1 MDMPIAITAE
11 FDVLYEDDG
20 VLAVNKAAPLL
31 THPTGPKD
39 EPTLWHGLRELL
51 AYELATGGQ
60 VSLINRL
67 DRETSG
73 ITLVAK
79 TPEAARQLGI
89 AMQQR
94 QLHKEYL
101 AISFGA
107 PTWQSACCA
116 EPLRRMEE
124 VAPTR
129 VHVRQCCHL
138 GGKACATE
146 FRVLRRVA
154 AQGQR
159 PALSLL
165 HCRPHTGRLHQIR
178 VHAAH
183 LGHPLVGD
191 KIYGPSEQ
199 CYLDFMATGWTPA
212 LQHLLLLPRQALHA
226 HRLRFPWRGRDI
238 LVEAPLPSDMA
249 ALLD

>member
-1 MDMPIAITAE
+1 MHMPIAIDAD
-11 FDVLYEDDG
+11 FSVLYEDEG

-31 THPTGPKD
+31 THPTGPKE

-79 TPEAARQLGI
+79 TAEAARELGI
-89 AMQQR
+89 AMQKR
-94 QLHKEYL
+94 QLQKEYL
-101 AISFGA
+101 ALVFGCPA
-107 PTWQSACCA
+107 WKSALCA
-116 EPLRRMEE
+116 EPLRRMSE

-129 VHVRQCCHL
+129 VHVRQCCHP
-138 GGKACATE
+138 GGKSCETE
-146 FRVLRRVA
+146 FSVLRRVFA
-154 AQGQR
+154 RAGL
-159 PALSLL
+159 PAMTLL

-178 VHAAH
+178 AHLAH

-191 KIYGPSEQ
+191 KIYGADEGY
-199 CYLDFMATGWTPA
+199 YLEFMERGWTPELERA
-212 LQHLLLLPRQALHA
+212 LLLPRQALHA
-226 HRLRFPWRGRDI
+226 HKLRFPWRGQ
-238 LVEAPLPSDMA
+238 LVEVEAPLPPDMA
-249 ALLD
+249 ALLG